1 MSLPPRPNR
10 SESAFVTLNGVA
22 ARTPDGRALFDN
34 LTLAFGRER
43 TAIVGRNGVGKTT
56 LLRLIAGVDQSV
68 EGPITRAGTAG
79 WLPQAQDPQPDE
91 TVGQTL
97 GVAGP
102 LAVLARVLA
111 GEASLDDM
119 AEADW
124 TLHERLE
131 AALAEVGLDGLA
143 LERRTGELSGGEQTR
158 LRLAGLRLA
167 APDLLV
173 LDEPTN
179 HLDAD
184 ARAMTADIIADW
196 PGGVVVVSHDRALLR
211 RMDRIIDLSGLGAQ
225 IHGGGWDLYVER
237 RDAERAAAE
246 RDLASAERDSGRV
259 ARENQAALERQ
270 ARRDRAGKAA
280 RANSSDPKILLDA
293 QAQRAENSGGRE
305 RRLADRKRHETE
317 EALTQARERVERVRS
332 LSLAMPSTGL
342 PRGRTVLSLDGVEQR
357 AADGRRLLGPLD
369 LRLTGPERVAVTGA
383 NGAGKTTLLRL
394 IAGTEAPSAGRV
406 ERPVRATLLD
416 QHAAILNPDETL
428 VEAWLRLNPDGT
440 PNAARAALARF
451 LFRNVQA
458 ERVAGDLSG
467 GERLRAA
474 LACVM
479 TGAAPPQLLV
489 LDEPTNHLDLD
500 SIEAVEAALAG
511 YDGALVVVSHDRDFL
526 KGLGLTREIE
536 LANGQVRAEIMRSD

>member
-34 LTLAFGRER
+34 LTFAFGRER

-56 LLRLIAGVDQSV
+56 LLRLIAGVDQPV
-68 EGPITRAGTAG
+68 EGAITRAGTAG

-158 LRLAGLRLA
+158 LRLAGLKLA
-167 APDLLV
+167 EPDLLV

-179 HLDAD
+179 HLDAA

-211 RMDRIIDLSGLGAQ
+211 RMDRIIDLSGLC
-225 IHGGGWDLYVER
+225 
-237 RDAERAAAE
+237 
-246 RDLASAERDSGRV
+246 
-259 ARENQAALERQ
+259 
-270 ARRDRAGKAA
+270 
-280 RANSSDPKILLDA
+280 
-293 QAQRAENSGGRE
+293 
-305 RRLADRKRHETE
+305 
-317 EALTQARERVERVRS
+317 
-332 LSLAMPSTGL
+332 STF
-342 PRGRTVLSLDGVEQR
+342 Q
-357 AADGRRLLGPLD
+357 
-369 LRLTGPERVAVTGA
+369 
-383 NGAGKTTLLRL
+383 
-394 IAGTEAPSAGRV
+394 
-406 ERPVRATLLD
+406 
-416 QHAAILNPDETL
+416 
-428 VEAWLRLNPDGT
+428 
-440 PNAARAALARF
+440 
-451 LFRNVQA
+451 
-458 ERVAGDLSG
+458 
-467 GERLRAA
+467 
-474 LACVM
+474 
-479 TGAAPPQLLV
+479 
-489 LDEPTNHLDLD
+489 
-500 SIEAVEAALAG
+500 
-511 YDGALVVVSHDRDFL
+511 
-526 KGLGLTREIE
+526 
-536 LANGQVRAEIMRSD
+536 